1 MIDTEKALNDKFPA
15 IKDKPGAGFIYKFLK
30 FLTHEDE
37 INCFIDSNQHLRGF
51 SFLDK
56 ILEHFNFCYRVSN
69 RSINRIPAEGRVIIV
84 ANHPIGS
91 LDGLALLKLIYSV
104 RSDVRIVANELL
116 SQVAPLKSLFLPVNN
131 MSSDTSVSVSHKQTY
146 KAMLNSLNNEEALI
160 IFPAGE
166 VSRISPKGVKD
177 GKWKKG
183 FLKLA
188 EKTNAPVLPILIK
201 AKNSAL
207 FYSLSSVYKPLGTML
222 LSHEMFNKEDHE
234 IAFHIGKPIA
244 YKSIEKLKLDKTTLA
259 KRFRKHLYQLSGNDK
274 KNGKQAHKKLFET
287 IETIA
292 HPINRKELKKAL
304 YQSEILGDT
313 SDGKKIFLYDYD
325 NDSPVMHEIG
335 RLRELSFRSV
345 EEGTGLSKDLDSYDV
360 YYKHLVLW
368 DDNDLEVVGA
378 YRLGEC
384 RSIIDEKGINGLYT
398 STLFDLQPEMAD
410 YLPNAIELGRSFVQ
424 PKYWGRRSLDYL
436 WFGIGAYLRTRPDTK
451 YLFGPVSLSNAYP
464 DEAKQLIVSFYS
476 QQFGS
481 LIDLAKARQPFELSD
496 KYDNFFTGDYKAN
509 FKKLNFFLDSLNVK
523 VPTLYKHYSEL
534 CDNNGSHF
542 IDFSIDPD
550 FSNCIDGLILVSL
563 DEIKPKKLK
572 RYIG

>member
-1 MIDTEKALNDKFPA
+1 MIDTEKAINDKFPA
-15 IKDKPGAGFIYKFLK
+15 IKDKPGASFIYKMLK

-37 INCFIDSNQHLRGF
+37 INNFIENNQHLRGF

-56 ILEHFNFCYRVSN
+56 ILEHFNFSYRVSN
-69 RSINRIPAEGRVIIV
+69 RCINRIPAEGRVIIV

-104 RSDVRIVANELL
+104 RSDVRIVANDLL
-116 SQVAPLKSLFLPVNN
+116 NQVTPLKSLFLPVDN
-131 MSSDTSVSVSHKQTY
+131 MSVDPDKPVSHKQNY
-146 KAMLNSLNNEEALI
+146 KAMLDSLENEEALI

-166 VSRISPKGVKD
+166 VSRISPNGVKD

-188 EKTNAPVLPILIK
+188 EKTNAPILPILIK

-207 FYSLSSVYKPLGTML
+207 FYGLSSVYKPLGTML
-222 LSHEMFNKEDHE
+222 LSHEMFNKENHE
-234 IAFHIGKPIA
+234 IAFHIGKAITF
-244 YKSIEKLKLDKTTLA
+244 KSTRKLDLDKVKLA
-259 KRFRKHLYQLSGNDK
+259 KRFRKHLYQLGKKDK
-274 KNGKQAHKKLFET
+274 KKSKSLFET

-292 HPINRKELKKAL
+292 HPIKRKELKKAL
-304 YQSEILGDT
+304 YQAELLGDT

-325 NDSPVMHEIG
+325 QDSPVMHEIG

-345 EEGTGLSKDLDSYDV
+345 EEGTGSSKDLDRFDC
-360 YYKHLVLW
+360 YYKHIVLW
-368 DDNDLEVVGA
+368 DEHDLEIVGA

-384 RSIIDEKGINGLYT
+384 QSIIDEQGIDGLYT

-410 YLPNAIELGRSFVQ
+410 YLPHAIELGRSFVQ
-424 PKYWGRRSLDYL
+424 PRYWGRRSLDYL
-436 WFGIGAYLRTRPDTK
+436 WFGIGAYLRSRPETK

-464 DEAKQLIVSFYS
+464 EEAKQLMVAFYQ

-481 LIDLAKARQPFELSD
+481 LTDLAKAKHPYAISK
-496 KYDNFFTGDYKAN
+496 KYDNFFPGDYRKN
-509 FKKLNFFLDSLNVK
+509 FQKLNFFLDALNVK
-523 VPTLYKHYSEL
+523 VPTLYKQYSEL
-534 CDNNGSHF
+534 CDNKGTHF

-550 FSNCIDGLILVSL
+550 FNNCIDGLILVSL
-563 DEIKPKKLK
+563 DEIKPKKIK